1 MSQTY
6 EEELLEMGEDEDT
19 ISNKYLT
26 FTLGNNSYGIP
37 IAHIRDIIEM
47 QKIATVPD
55 MPSYV
60 RGVINLRGKIIP
72 VVDMR
77 LRLNMPFREYDNRTC
92 IIVIELK
99 NTLIGLIV
107 DVVEEVLEILPNNIE
122 VTPHFRGIDAQE
134 RYLKGIGKV
143 GDKLKILL
151 DVEKVVYDED
161 MKTLQQAG
169 QVGEA

>member
-6 EEELLEMGEDEDT
+6 EDDILETAEDEDT

-26 FTLGNNSYGIP
+26 FTMGEHSYGIP
-37 IAHIRDIIEM
+37 IASVRDIIEM
-47 QKIATVPD
+47 QKIAVVPD
-55 MPSYV
+55 MPPYV
-60 RGVINLRGKIIP
+60 KGVINLRGKIIP

-77 LRLNMPFREYDNRTC
+77 LRLGLPPREYDNRTC

-107 DVVEEVLEILPNNIE
+107 DVVEEVLEIPPSAIE
-122 VTPHFRGIDAQE
+122 PTPHFRNVEAEE
-134 RYLKGIGKV
+134 RYIQGIGKA

-151 DVEKVVYDED
+151 NVERIVYDDD
-161 MKTLQQAG
+161 MSLLQRAG
-169 QVGEA
+169 QP

>member
-1 MSQTY
+1 MSGIY
-6 EEELLEMGEDEDT
+6 EEELVDMGEEEDT

-26 FTLGNNSYGIP
+26 FTLGDNSYGIP

-47 QKIATVPD
+47 QKIATIPD
-55 MPSYV
+55 MPPYV

-77 LRLNMPFREYDNRTC
+77 LRLHMPFREYDDRTC

-122 VTPHFRGIDAQE
+122 VTPHFRGIEAQE
-134 RYLKGIGKV
+134 RYIKGIGKV

-151 DVEKVVYDED
+151 DVEKVVYED
-161 MKTLQQAG
+161 DLKTLQEA
-169 QVGEA
+169 GEA